1 MKKFLALILAFGLI
15 LCLCACGADKDNSDN
30 DTKTQQSSQTET
42 SSDDTATASF
52 EVTVV
57 DQNGD
62 AVPGVMVQVCKDT
75 CLPALT
81 NSKGVATFN
90 LEITDGCK
98 LSVMSCPA
106 GYDAQ
111 KVGEIHLDAGITEYT
126 LEIKNKASE

>member
-1 MKKFLALILAFGLI
+1 MKKLLAIVLVFGL
-15 LCLCACGADKDNSDN
+15 LFCLCACGADKKDSDN

-42 SSDDTATASF
+42 SSEETAATF

-81 NSKGVATFN
+81 NSKGVASFN
-90 LEITDGCK
+90 LEITDGYK

-106 GYDAQ
+106 SYDAE
-111 KVGEIHLDAGITEYT
+111 KVGEIYLDAGITEYT
-126 LEIKNKASE
+126 LEIKNKAGE

>member
-1 MKKFLALILAFGLI
+1 MKKLLALILVLGLVF
-15 LCLCACGADKDNSDN
+15 CLCACGADKKDADT

-42 SSDDTATASF
+42 SSDDAATASF
-52 EVTVV
+52 EVMVV

-62 AVPGVMVQVCKDT
+62 AVPGVMVQICKDT

-90 LEITDGCK
+90 LEITDGYK

-111 KVGEIHLDAGITEYT
+111 KVGEIYLDAGITEYT